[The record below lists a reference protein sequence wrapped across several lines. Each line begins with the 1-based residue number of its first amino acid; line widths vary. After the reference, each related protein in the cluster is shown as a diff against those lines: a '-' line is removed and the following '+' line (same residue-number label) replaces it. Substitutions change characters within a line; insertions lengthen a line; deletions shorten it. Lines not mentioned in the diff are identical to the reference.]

1 MTYWSQPQTDPIHA
15 SALIA
20 RLINLLKFVCL
31 LFDEDKEERQLRITL
46 VGKTGV
52 GKSAVGNTILGERA
66 FESKLSP
73 SPVTSKC
80 EKKTGQFEGQSL
92 AVVDTPGLFGP
103 KVTEEE
109 AKRQIA
115 QCICFAAP
123 GPHVF
128 LIVIQTNRFTNEEQE
143 TVRIIQ
149 QMFGE
154 EAAGYTIVLFT
165 RGDDLQAERITI
177 EELINC
183 NKGLSEFI
191 SQCGGRHHVFNN
203 RSTDPAQVRE
213 LLDKINTMVQINGGR
228 HYINEKF
235 EKAERVIREETRKL
249 LRENPQMEPKDARRQ
264 AERDNSFIKWGILAI
279 IGAAVVGAGVVA
291 AAGNY
296 IEQSSYLNTSSTE
309 ECPHGVPQT
318 PSPHCFMPGAQ
329 KHLALPLSHRDPHRC
344 RGGSAGSVGGQ
355 GTYGGTVLSLRWD
368 GCSASP
374 GHQHPPPD
382 KEGTYCIL

>member
-1 MTYWSQPQTDPIHA
+1 MHWYASSVMYPGVIRCFGSHNITHPCPGDPAGGDQAPTCVPVATHG
-15 SALIA
+15 SAL
-20 RLINLLKFVCL
+20 LIDSHLVAFSAASLT
-31 LFDEDKEERQLRITL
+31 EERQLRITL

-291 AAGNY
+291 AAG
-296 IEQSSYLNTSSTE
+296 
-309 ECPHGVPQT
+309 VPNAVA
-318 PSPHCFMPGAQ
+318 GAVAVAI
-329 KHLALPLSHRDPHRC
+329 KMKAC
-344 RGGSAGSVGGQ
+344 RIQ
-355 GTYGGTVLSLRWD
+355 
-368 GCSASP
+368 
-374 GHQHPPPD
+374 
-382 KEGTYCIL
+382 